1 MKEKERSSNYELMRI
16 ISMIMIVTGHLITH
30 GNMLNNCTNMAI
42 KRILEFIFDTLVI
55 HVNSFILLTGY
66 FQSTNKFK
74 QSKLWSLI
82 NSSLFYRAGIML
94 GLFLLFNV
102 SFDKA
107 TIIRKLFILNLDE
120 YWFIK
125 LYIFIYILSP
135 FLNILISKL
144 KQKQY
149 NYLLIIMFTLFSVLP
164 YLTGCKAFDNNGYT
178 LYNFIFLY
186 LIGAYIRKYPIKQWY
201 IFNKIPDNLY
211 KILLYLSFIFI
222 IIINFSIEQ
231 TTNIMRTYSPVYNE
245 IFGGV
250 YNMTRAYSNPFVII
264 QTVIY
269 FSIFGT
275 LNIKSNFIN
284 KLSKLTMGV
293 YLIHDN
299 SMIRYNIYKVF
310 KITPSIQNSYQVLL
324 YLIIVTVIIYVVC
337 SIVEYI
343 RQLIFK
349 IVYNF
354 KISQKIRNKYYGFL
368 EKCKV

>member
-144 KQKQY
+144 EQKQY

-178 LYNFIFLY
+178 LYNFILLY
-186 LIGAYIRKYPIKQWY
+186 LIGAYIRKYPIKEWY

-269 FSIFGT
+269 FSIFST

-299 SMIRYNIYKVF
+299 SMIRYRIYNVF

-349 IVYNF
+349 IIYNF